1 MSAQP
6 KNSMPGSGVV
16 SELAFARAQRNTVL
30 IVDDLFSS
38 RLLLAEIVRQIDGK
52 LNLELFDTPS
62 RALEFARNNR
72 VDIVLTDYKLPEFD
86 GIELVKQLRALP
98 HCVDVPIV
106 VITVVDDRKIRYD
119 ALEAG
124 ATDFL
129 IKPLDE
135 HETRAR
141 CANLL
146 ELRRHKIVLS
156 DQARV
161 LQYQVDKS
169 VAEIHERELET
180 LSKLAKAGEFRDKT
194 TGNHLMRMAKY
205 SALIGAHL
213 GLGNETVHVLEV
225 AAPMHD
231 IGKIGIPDSVLLKE
245 GPLTKEEIEV
255 MKVHPRIGYDILK
268 GSPSKYLSMGAII
281 ALGHHEKFDGNGYPN
296 GLHGEDIPLVARVV
310 AVADVFDA
318 LVSQRPYKHAWPI
331 DESIEFVKGAARQA
345 FRSDLRRRVPRR
357 SHQDRGHHRGIR
369 GLRSLDSGHDAKA
382 TNRGPRP
389 TPPPVRQ
396 ILNFVPAS
404 RRLLQIVWPFL
415 AVVVLLAILSAV
427 STSIMSSVRAYV
439 GGESLWSKRRKSRW
453 SRSIATRRRIPRR
466 SSSGTRP
473 PSPFHWAI
481 AARVRNWTG
490 PRPTSPSPARVSST
504 AATILTTSTA

>member
-1 MSAQP
+1 MSALARQAP
-6 KNSMPGSGVV
+6 AATGVV

-129 IKPLDE
+129 IKPLDD

-205 SALIGAHL
+205 SALIGQHL
-213 GLGNETVHVLEV
+213 GLGTETVHVLEV

-231 IGKIGIPDSVLLKE
+231 IGKIGIPDAVLLKE
-245 GPLTKEEIEV
+245 GPLSSDEIEV
-255 MKVHPRIGYDILK
+255 MRDHPRMGYDILK

-281 ALGHHEKFDGNGYPN
+281 ALGHHEKFDGSGYPN
-296 GLHGEDIPLVARVV
+296 GLHGEDIPLVARIV

-318 LVSQRPYKHAWPI
+318 LVSERPYKKAWTL
-331 DESIEFVKGAARQA
+331 DNAVEFVKSQRQKH
-345 FRSDLRRRVPRR
+345 FDPTC
-357 SHQDRGHHRGIR
+357 I
-369 GLRSLDSGHDAKA
+369 DA
-382 TNRGPRP
+382 
-389 TPPPVRQ
+389 
-396 ILNFVPAS
+396 
-404 RRLLQIVWPFL
+404 FL
-415 AVVVLLAILSAV
+415 ADRSAIE
-427 STSIMSSVRAYV
+427 TIMREFAD
-439 GGESLWSKRRKSRW
+439 
-453 SRSIATRRRIPRR
+453 
-466 SSSGTRP
+466 
-473 PSPFHWAI
+473 
-481 AARVRNWTG
+481 
-490 PRPTSPSPARVSST
+490 
-504 AATILTTSTA
+504 

>member
-1 MSAQP
+1 MPPAQLRP
-6 KNSMPGSGVV
+6 AMPASGVV

-62 RALEFARNNR
+62 RALEFARHNR

-106 VITVVDDRKIRYD
+106 VITVVDDRKVRYD

-129 IKPLDE
+129 IKPLDD

-205 SALIGAHL
+205 SALTGQNL
-213 GLGNETVHVLEV
+213 GLGAETVHVLEV

-245 GPLTKEEIEV
+245 GPLNAAEQELMRT
-255 MKVHPRIGYDILK
+255 HPRIGYDILK

-281 ALGHHEKFDGNGYPN
+281 ALGHHEKFDGSGYPN
-296 GLHGEDIPLVARVV
+296 GLHAEDIPLVARIV

-318 LVSQRPYKHAWPI
+318 LVSERPYKHAWPVDEAI
-331 DESIEFVKGAARQA
+331 DHMKSQRGRHFDPRAVDA
-345 FRSDLRRRVPRR
+345 FLA
-357 SHQDRGHHRGIR
+357 DRGRIQAV
-369 GLRSLDSGHDAKA
+369 LDEFGD
-382 TNRGPRP
+382 
-389 TPPPVRQ
+389 
-396 ILNFVPAS
+396 
-404 RRLLQIVWPFL
+404 
-415 AVVVLLAILSAV
+415 
-427 STSIMSSVRAYV
+427 
-439 GGESLWSKRRKSRW
+439 
-453 SRSIATRRRIPRR
+453 
-466 SSSGTRP
+466 
-473 PSPFHWAI
+473 
-481 AARVRNWTG
+481 
-490 PRPTSPSPARVSST
+490 
-504 AATILTTSTA
+504 

>member
-1 MSAQP
+1 MSPAQP
-6 KNSMPGSGVV
+6 RTASTPGVI
-16 SELAFARAQRNTVL
+16 SEIALARAQRNTVL
-30 IVDDLFSS
+30 IIDDLFSS

-98 HCVDVPIV
+98 HCIDVPIV
-106 VITVVDDRKIRYD
+106 VITVVDDRRVRYE

-169 VAEIHERELET
+169 VSEIHERELET
-180 LSKLAKAGEFRDKT
+180 LAKLAKAGEFRDKT
-194 TGNHLMRMAKY
+194 TGNHLTRMARY
-205 SALIGAHL
+205 SGLIGLHM
-213 GLGNETVHVLEV
+213 GLGPETVHVLEV

-231 IGKIGIPDSVLLKE
+231 IGKIGIPDSVLLKQ
-245 GPLTKEEIEV
+245 GPLTPAETEV
-255 MKVHPRIGYDILK
+255 MRAHPRIGYDILK

-281 ALGHHEKFDGNGYPN
+281 ALGHHEKYDGSGYPN
-296 GLHGEDIPLVARVV
+296 GLHGEDIPIVARVV

-318 LVSQRPYKHAWPI
+318 LVSERPYKHAWALEDGIAYLKSQRGKHFDPNCVDAFLADLGRI
-331 DESIEFVKGAARQA
+331 ESIRTEFG
-345 FRSDLRRRVPRR
+345 D
-357 SHQDRGHHRGIR
+357 
-369 GLRSLDSGHDAKA
+369 
-382 TNRGPRP
+382 
-389 TPPPVRQ
+389 
-396 ILNFVPAS
+396 
-404 RRLLQIVWPFL
+404 
-415 AVVVLLAILSAV
+415 
-427 STSIMSSVRAYV
+427 
-439 GGESLWSKRRKSRW
+439 
-453 SRSIATRRRIPRR
+453 
-466 SSSGTRP
+466 
-473 PSPFHWAI
+473 
-481 AARVRNWTG
+481 
-490 PRPTSPSPARVSST
+490 
-504 AATILTTSTA
+504 

>member
-1 MSAQP
+1 MSAAQP
-6 KNSMPGSGVV
+6 RSPGKSGVI
-16 SELAFARAQRNTVL
+16 SELALARAQRNTVV

-62 RALEFARNNR
+62 RALEFSRSNR
-72 VDIVLTDYKLPEFD
+72 VDMILTDYKLPEFD
-86 GIELVKQLRALP
+86 GVQLVRQLRALP

-106 VITVVDDRKIRYD
+106 VITVVDDRRVRYE

-180 LSKLAKAGEFRDKT
+180 LSKLAKAGEFRDRT
-194 TGNHLMRMAKY
+194 TGNHLTRMAKY
-205 SALIGAHL
+205 SALIGTNL
-213 GLGNETVHVLEV
+213 GLAPETIHVLEF

-231 IGKIGIPDSVLLKE
+231 IGKIGIPDSILLKQ
-245 GPLTKEEIEV
+245 GPLTPAEDAV
-255 MKVHPRIGYDILK
+255 MKSHPRIGYDILK
-268 GSPSKYLSMGAII
+268 GSPSKYLAMGAII
-281 ALGHHEKFDGNGYPN
+281 ALGHHEKYDGSGYPT
-296 GLHGEDIPLVARVV
+296 GMHGEDIPIVARIV

-318 LVSQRPYKHAWPI
+318 LVSERPYKHAWT
-331 DESIEFVKGAARQA
+331 IEDGLAYLVSQ
-345 FRSDLRRRVPRR
+345 
-357 SHQDRGHHRGIR
+357 RGKHF
-369 GLRSLDSGHDAKA
+369 DSTCVDA
-382 TNRGPRP
+382 
-389 TPPPVRQ
+389 
-396 ILNFVPAS
+396 
-404 RRLLQIVWPFL
+404 FL
-415 AVVVLLAILSAV
+415 AN
-427 STSIMSSVRAYV
+427 TD
-439 GGESLWSKRRKSRW
+439 
-453 SRSIATRRRIPRR
+453 
-466 SSSGTRP
+466 
-473 PSPFHWAI
+473 
-481 AARVRNWTG
+481 RVREIQG
-490 PRPTSPSPARVSST
+490 EYAD
-504 AATILTTSTA
+504 A

>member
-1 MSAQP
+1 MSGANARPQGR
-6 KNSMPGSGVV
+6 NAVV

-72 VDIVLTDYKLPEFD
+72 VDIILTDYKLPEFD
-86 GIELVKQLRALP
+86 GIELVRQLRALP

-106 VITVVDDRKIRYD
+106 VITVVDDRRVRYQ

-180 LSKLAKAGEFRDKT
+180 LAKLAKAGEFRDRT
-194 TGNHLMRMAKY
+194 TGNHLTRMARY
-205 SALIGAHL
+205 SALIGTNL
-213 GLGNETVHVLEV
+213 GLAPETVHVLEV

-231 IGKIGIPDSVLLKE
+231 IGKIGIPDSILLKE
-245 GPLTKEEIEV
+245 GPLTKPEEET
-255 MKVHPRIGYDILK
+255 MRNHPRIGYDILK
-268 GSPSKYLSMGAII
+268 
-281 ALGHHEKFDGNGYPN
+281 
-296 GLHGEDIPLVARVV
+296 
-310 AVADVFDA
+310 
-318 LVSQRPYKHAWPI
+318 
-331 DESIEFVKGAARQA
+331 
-345 FRSDLRRRVPRR
+345 
-357 SHQDRGHHRGIR
+357 
-369 GLRSLDSGHDAKA
+369 
-382 TNRGPRP
+382 
-389 TPPPVRQ
+389 
-396 ILNFVPAS
+396 
-404 RRLLQIVWPFL
+404 
-415 AVVVLLAILSAV
+415 
-427 STSIMSSVRAYV
+427 
-439 GGESLWSKRRKSRW
+439 
-453 SRSIATRRRIPRR
+453 
-466 SSSGTRP
+466 
-473 PSPFHWAI
+473 
-481 AARVRNWTG
+481 
-490 PRPTSPSPARVSST
+490 
-504 AATILTTSTA
+504 

>member
-245 GPLTKEEIEV
+245 GPLTK
-255 MKVHPRIGYDILK
+255 R
-268 GSPSKYLSMGAII
+268 
-281 ALGHHEKFDGNGYPN
+281 
-296 GLHGEDIPLVARVV
+296 
-310 AVADVFDA
+310 
-318 LVSQRPYKHAWPI
+318 
-331 DESIEFVKGAARQA
+331 
-345 FRSDLRRRVPRR
+345 
-357 SHQDRGHHRGIR
+357 
-369 GLRSLDSGHDAKA
+369 
-382 TNRGPRP
+382 
-389 TPPPVRQ
+389 
-396 ILNFVPAS
+396 
-404 RRLLQIVWPFL
+404 
-415 AVVVLLAILSAV
+415 
-427 STSIMSSVRAYV
+427 
-439 GGESLWSKRRKSRW
+439 
-453 SRSIATRRRIPRR
+453 SRS
-466 SSSGTRP
+466 
-473 PSPFHWAI
+473 
-481 AARVRNWTG
+481 
-490 PRPTSPSPARVSST
+490 
-504 AATILTTSTA
+504 

>member
-1 MSAQP
+1 MSTAQQRA
-6 KNSMPGSGVV
+6 PGKPGVI
-16 SELAFARAQRNTVL
+16 SELALARAQRNTVV

-62 RALEFARNNR
+62 RALEYARNNR
-72 VDIVLTDYKLPEFD
+72 VDMILTDYKLPEFD
-86 GIELVKQLRALP
+86 GVQLVRQLRSLP

-106 VITVVDDRKIRYD
+106 VITVVDDRRVRYE

-169 VAEIHERELET
+169 IAEIHERELET
-180 LSKLAKAGEFRDKT
+180 LSKLAQAGEFRDRT
-194 TGNHLMRMAKY
+194 MGNHLLRMARY
-205 SALIGAHL
+205 SHLIGSNL
-213 GLGNETVHVLEV
+213 GLAPETVHVLEV

-231 IGKIGIPDSVLLKE
+231 IGKIGIPDSILLKE
-245 GPLTKEEIEV
+245 GPLTKPEEET
-255 MKVHPRIGYDILK
+255 MRNHPRIGYDILK

-281 ALGHHEKFDGNGYPN
+281 ALGHHEKFDGTGYPN
-296 GLHGEDIPLVARVV
+296 GLHGDDVPIVARIV

-318 LVSQRPYKHAWPI
+318 LVSERPYKRAWSVA
-331 DESIEFVKGAARQA
+331 EGIEHV
-345 FRSDLRRRVPRR
+345 RS
-357 SHQDRGHHRGIR
+357 QRGKHF
-369 GLRSLDSGHDAKA
+369 DPTCVDA
-382 TNRGPRP
+382 
-389 TPPPVRQ
+389 
-396 ILNFVPAS
+396 
-404 RRLLQIVWPFL
+404 
-415 AVVVLLAILSAV
+415 
-427 STSIMSSVRAYV
+427 
-439 GGESLWSKRRKSRW
+439 
-453 SRSIATRRRIPRR
+453 
-466 SSSGTRP
+466 
-473 PSPFHWAI
+473 
-481 AARVRNWTG
+481 
-490 PRPTSPSPARVSST
+490 
-504 AATILTTSTA
+504 

>member
-1 MSAQP
+1 MSAVQARHAVAAT
-6 KNSMPGSGVV
+6 GVV

-129 IKPLDE
+129 IKPLDD

-180 LSKLAKAGEFRDKT
+180 LAKLAKAGEFRDKT
-194 TGNHLMRMAKY
+194 TGNHLTRMARY
-205 SALIGAHL
+205 SGLIGQHL
-213 GLGNETVHVLEV
+213 GLGTETVHVLEV

-245 GPLTKEEIEV
+245 GPLSPQEIDV
-255 MKVHPRIGYDILK
+255 MRAHPRIGYDILK

-281 ALGHHEKFDGNGYPN
+281 ALGHHEKFDGSGYPN
-296 GLHGEDIPLVARVV
+296 GLHAEDIPLVARIV

-318 LVSQRPYKHAWPI
+318 LVSVRPYKRAWQL
-331 DESIEFVKGAARQA
+331 DEGLEFLKSQRGKHFDPTCVDAFLSDRAAIETI
-345 FRSDLRRRVPRR
+345 
-357 SHQDRGHHRGIR
+357 IR
-369 GLRSLDSGHDAKA
+369 EFAD
-382 TNRGPRP
+382 
-389 TPPPVRQ
+389 
-396 ILNFVPAS
+396 
-404 RRLLQIVWPFL
+404 
-415 AVVVLLAILSAV
+415 
-427 STSIMSSVRAYV
+427 
-439 GGESLWSKRRKSRW
+439 
-453 SRSIATRRRIPRR
+453 
-466 SSSGTRP
+466 
-473 PSPFHWAI
+473 
-481 AARVRNWTG
+481 
-490 PRPTSPSPARVSST
+490 
-504 AATILTTSTA
+504 

>member
-1 MSAQP
+1 MSAQARP
-6 KNSMPGSGVV
+6 ALAATGVI

-129 IKPLDE
+129 IKPLDD

-205 SALIGAHL
+205 SALIARHL
-213 GLGNETVHVLEV
+213 GLGTETVHVLEV

-231 IGKIGIPDSVLLKE
+231 IGKIGIPDSVLLK
-245 GPLTKEEIEV
+245 GGALTPDETDV
-255 MKVHPRIGYDILK
+255 MRNHPRMGYDILK

-281 ALGHHEKFDGNGYPN
+281 ALGHHEKFDGTGYPN

-318 LVSQRPYKHAWPI
+318 LVSERPYKRAWKMDEGIELLKSQSGRHFDPMCI
-331 DESIEFVKGAARQA
+331 DAFLSDRSAIETV
-345 FRSDLRRRVPRR
+345 LREFA
-357 SHQDRGHHRGIR
+357 D
-369 GLRSLDSGHDAKA
+369 
-382 TNRGPRP
+382 
-389 TPPPVRQ
+389 
-396 ILNFVPAS
+396 
-404 RRLLQIVWPFL
+404 
-415 AVVVLLAILSAV
+415 
-427 STSIMSSVRAYV
+427 
-439 GGESLWSKRRKSRW
+439 
-453 SRSIATRRRIPRR
+453 
-466 SSSGTRP
+466 
-473 PSPFHWAI
+473 
-481 AARVRNWTG
+481 
-490 PRPTSPSPARVSST
+490 
-504 AATILTTSTA
+504 

>member
-1 MSAQP
+1 MSAVTSRAP
-6 KNSMPGSGVV
+6 SGGNTSSGTI

-30 IVDDLFSS
+30 IIDDLFSS
-38 RLLLAEIVRQIDGK
+38 RLLLAEIVRQIDGR
-52 LNLELFDTPS
+52 LNLELFDTPT
-62 RALEFARNNR
+62 RALEFARLNR

-169 VAEIHERELET
+169 VSEIHERELET
-180 LSKLAKAGEFRDKT
+180 LAKLAKAGEFRDKV
-194 TGNHLMRMAKY
+194 TGNHLLRMAKY
-205 SALIGAHL
+205 SALIGQHL
-213 GLGNETVHVLEV
+213 GLGGETVHVLEV

-231 IGKIGIPDSVLLKE
+231 IGKIGIPDSVLMKE
-245 GPLTKEEIEV
+245 GPLTTVETDT
-255 MKVHPRIGYDILK
+255 MKAHPRIGYDILK

-281 ALGHHEKFDGNGYPN
+281 ALGHHEKFDGSGYPN
-296 GLHGEDIPLVARVV
+296 GLHGDDIPLVARIV

-318 LVSQRPYKHAWPI
+318 LVSKRPYKDAWPI
-331 DESIEFVKGAARQA
+331 NEGIDYLKSQRGRHF
-345 FRSDLRRRVPRR
+345 DPRCV
-357 SHQDRGHHRGIR
+357 
-369 GLRSLDSGHDAKA
+369 DA
-382 TNRGPRP
+382 
-389 TPPPVRQ
+389 
-396 ILNFVPAS
+396 
-404 RRLLQIVWPFL
+404 FL
-415 AVVVLLAILSAV
+415 ADGSKVEAILDEF
-427 STSIMSSVRAYV
+427 
-439 GGESLWSKRRKSRW
+439 GD
-453 SRSIATRRRIPRR
+453 
-466 SSSGTRP
+466 
-473 PSPFHWAI
+473 
-481 AARVRNWTG
+481 
-490 PRPTSPSPARVSST
+490 
-504 AATILTTSTA
+504 